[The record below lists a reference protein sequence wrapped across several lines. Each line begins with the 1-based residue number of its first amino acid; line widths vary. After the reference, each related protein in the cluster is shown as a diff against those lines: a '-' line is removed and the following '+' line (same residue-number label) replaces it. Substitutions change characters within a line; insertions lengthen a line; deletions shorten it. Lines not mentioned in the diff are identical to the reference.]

1 MMSADTRRVPS
12 PTAPSPMPA
21 TINPYALVRR
31 IIVAALTGTLPDEYR
46 DDSVHILTQALSAPD
61 EDIRALAVIGLSEFG
76 STAPAV
82 LPALTGAMHD
92 GSDQVRRRAV
102 RSLGDFG
109 HAALPSLPHL
119 VCALED
125 SATCVRME
133 AMSAIGRIGPD
144 AEPAVPH
151 VILLLADEDVRVR
164 TVAGATLKKIGAAS
178 VPLLVEALA
187 DPDALVRERAAII
200 LGQMGVGDDEVI
212 EGLFE
217 ALSDFDED
225 VRSAARQALKAIDNC
240 AAIGARITAPQP
252 VGTLKG

>member
-1 MMSADTRRVPS
+1 
-12 PTAPSPMPA
+12 MPA
-21 TINPYALVRR
+21 AINPYALVRR

-61 EDIRALAVIGLSEFG
+61 EDVRALAVIGLSEFG
-76 STAPAV
+76 VAAPAV

-109 HAALPSLPHL
+109 RAALPSLPHL
-119 VCALED
+119 VCALDD

-144 AEPAVPH
+144 AEPAIPH
-151 VILLLADEDVRVR
+151 IIPLLADEDVRVR
-164 TVAGATLKKIGAAS
+164 TVAGATLKKIGSAS

-187 DPDALVRERAAII
+187 DPDAIVRERAAIL
-200 LGQMGVGDDEVI
+200 LGQLRAADDQVI

-225 VRSAARQALKAIDNC
+225 VRLAARQALKAIETC
-240 AAIGARITAPQP
+240 APATATCAVPPPAGTP
-252 VGTLKG
+252 VG